1 MSFWELITCTIRR
14 INQITVNNEIP
25 NYIFYY
31 FMNSKILFY
40 LVTMKAVN
48 FVNHPDY
55 DPSKIANDVALIE
68 LPQEVQYNGN
78 TNGLVMSSS

>member
-1 MSFWELITCTIRR
+1 
-14 INQITVNNEIP
+14 
-25 NYIFYY
+25 
-31 FMNSKILFY
+31 MNSKILFY

-78 TNGLVMSSS
+78 TNGLKSVLYWSDTI

>member
-1 MSFWELITCTIRR
+1 MKYLIILLFHEFKDF
-14 INQITVNNEIP
+14 V
-25 NYIFYY
+25 
-31 FMNSKILFY
+31 LFY

-78 TNGLVMSSS
+78 TNALIF

>member
-1 MSFWELITCTIRR
+1 
-14 INQITVNNEIP
+14 
-25 NYIFYY
+25 
-31 FMNSKILFY
+31 
-40 LVTMKAVN
+40 MKAVN

-78 TNGLVMSSS
+78 TNGLVMSLN

>member
-1 MSFWELITCTIRR
+1 MIYTQCIPYLI
-14 INQITVNNEIP
+14 
-25 NYIFYY
+25 
-31 FMNSKILFY
+31 ILLFHKFKDVFKFH

-68 LPQEVQYNGN
+68 LPIEVQYNGN
-78 TNGLVMSSS
+78 TKALIF

>member
-1 MSFWELITCTIRR
+1 
-14 INQITVNNEIP
+14 
-25 NYIFYY
+25 
-31 FMNSKILFY
+31 MNSKILFY

-78 TNGLVMSSS
+78 TNGLVMSLS